1 MTNLNPAQQ
10 ALLDAVERERE
21 ASREAVAE
29 AKAEFER
36 AKWEAESDL
45 RKSVKRAVDGKVPK
59 RKLGQVLGT
68 SDHKTVDN
76 MAKGAGKK
84 FSNRP

>member
-1 MTNLNPAQQ
+1 MTNLNTEQQ
-10 ALLDAVERERE
+10 SLLDAVAAARED
-21 ASREAVAE
+21 SRWAVAE
-29 AKAEFER
+29 AKAAYEQ
-36 AKWEAESDL
+36 AKWEAEAPL
-45 RKSVKRAVDGKVPK
+45 RQAVKKAVAGKVPK

-84 FSNRP
+84 FSQRP

>member
-21 ASREAVAE
+21 ASRDKVAE
-29 AKAEFER
+29 AKLQYEK
-36 AKWEAESDL
+36 AKWDAESDL
-45 RKSVKRAVDGKVPK
+45 RKSVKKAVEGRVPK

-84 FSNRP
+84 FSQRP

>member
-1 MTNLNPAQQ
+1 MTNLNPEQEK
-10 ALLDAVERERE
+10 LLNAVADERE
-21 ASREAVAE
+21 ATRFAIAE
-29 AKAEFER
+29 AKAAYEQS
-36 AKWEAESDL
+36 KWEIEAPL
-45 RKSVKRAVDGKVPK
+45 RKAVKKAVDGRVPK